1 MSDFRIDQITNQAG
15 TAGPQIAGITTF
27 SSTSG
32 LLMPLGPTEYR
43 GGRGRGLFG
52 GGYTF
57 PAPTT
62 DFNIIDYITISS
74 TGNALD
80 FGDLA
85 QQATNNSIGACA
97 SSTRGVWGGGRA
109 EPSTNSNVI
118 QFVTISST
126 GNSFDFGDLTIA
138 RRSAGSCSSS
148 TRGIWA
154 GGRTGSGSYPGSA
167 PQNIIDYITIASL
180 GNASTFGNL
189 NRTHDSNVSNSS
201 CSSTTRGIFAGGY
214 GGSAGV
220 TNTITFITISTT
232 GDGQYF
238 GDLTVNRSNLG
249 SCSNSTRGVFGGGQT
264 PTASNTI
271 DYITISSTGN
281 AIDFGDLLNSPIAI
295 AGLSSQ
301 IRGIF
306 AGGYVAPTT
315 TNVIQYVTISST
327 GNAIDFGDLT
337 QSRSMKNAGC
347 SDAHGG
353 LGD

>member
-1 MSDFRIDQITNQAG
+1 MSEYRINQITNQAG
-15 TAGPQIAGITTF
+15 TAGPQVAGITTF
-27 SSTSG
+27 SSSSG
-32 LLMPLGPTEYR
+32 LVMPSGATEYR

-52 GGYTF
+52 GGYS
-57 PAPTT
+57 PGPTSY
-62 DFNIIDYITISS
+62 NIIDYVTIA
-74 TGNALD
+74 TLGNALD

-85 QQATNNSIGACA
+85 QQTTNNSIGACA

-148 TRGIWA
+148 TRGIWG
-154 GGRTGSGSYPGSA
+154 GGRTPT
-167 PQNIIDYITIASL
+167 QLNVIDYVTIASL

-189 NRTHDSNVSNSS
+189 NRDSITSTAS
-201 CSSTTRGIFAGGY
+201 CSSPTRGIFGGGY
-214 GGSAGV
+214 GGPVGV
-220 TNTITFITISTT
+220 INTITFITISTT
-232 GDGQYF
+232 GDGQDF
-238 GDLTVNRSNLG
+238 GDLTASRSNLG
-249 SCSNSTRGVFGGGQT
+249 SCSNSTRGLFCGGS
-264 PTASNTI
+264 PAVPVNII

-281 AIDFGDLLNSPIAI
+281 AIDFGDLLNSPLGI

-306 AGGYVAPTT
+306 AGGYVAPTP
-315 TNVIQYVTISST
+315 TNVIQYVTILST

-337 QSRSMKNAGC
+337 QSRFMKNAGC